1 MTGSPVGV
9 SVHDFAPGADVRR
22 AEEAWRTRL
31 AGPVRVNVSVAG
43 D

>member
-9 SVHDFAPGADVRR
+9 SVHDFAPGADVRT
-22 AEEAWRTRL
+22 EEAWRTRL